1 MVAIALIGGC
11 ERPRTELVV
20 RVDSEIA
27 WGLGR
32 TVQSVVLTVRRGGA
46 TGPFR
51 SARTTALGQ
60 GRAQLPMLVGVIESL
75 DDTDT
80 PVWIEA
86 LGCGDPNG
94 CTAETAVVAQRA
106 VVRFVAG
113 QTLEVPLLLASAC
126 AGVTCAS
133 DQRCATSSGQCE
145 VATRA
150 QETVRPFEDNLDPAA
165 VDAGEAG
172 MSPEVGTRADSELED
187 AGAVDITLIDVGAEG
202 DGPADG
208 GSVDGRMSDGGPMD
222 QEPLDAVMLDL
233 GPTDAGPA
241 DSGPMD
247 HGAVDTAPRDTGPV
261 DTGPVDTGPV
271 DTGPTVPTI
280 TCSTLVGSRT
290 CRGMDGLVPCCITLG
305 PTLPPACGTQAPIFG
320 CLPN

>member
-1 MVAIALIGGC
+1 MAAIALIGGC

-133 DQRCATSSGQCE
+133 DQRCATNSGQCE
-145 VATRA
+145 AATRA
-150 QETVRPFEDNLDPAA
+150 QETVRPFTGSVEAVADDASVVDVPADA
-165 VDAGEAG
+165 AMMVEQPAGDAGTVDIGADEAAADDAG
-172 MSPEVGTRADSELED
+172 LMDVGSPDIGVNEVGITDR
-187 AGAVDITLIDVGAEG
+187 GTIDI
-202 DGPADG
+202 
-208 GSVDGRMSDGGPMD
+208 GST
-222 QEPLDAVMLDL
+222 DL
-233 GPTDAGPA
+233 GPVDGGLTDRG
-241 DSGPMD
+241 
-247 HGAVDTAPRDTGPV
+247 VV
-261 DTGPVDTGPV
+261 DTGSV

-280 TCSTLVGSRT
+280 ECRGGLGGSRT
-290 CRGMDGLVPCCITLG
+290 CRGDGGFAPCCIIVSI
-305 PTLPPACGTQAPIFG
+305 LPPACGTAVPILG
-320 CLPN
+320 CVPN